1 MNYAS
6 VVQRLFGRV
15 PTNLSL
21 VSVVEAG
28 TPEAAAIEEA
38 RNHLADFSDAPR
50 AVARVGDRFAAV
62 GRTHAVLMNS
72 ASTDIARIPEEE
84 QEKDPP
90 ASVRELTP
98 VEKKNARE
106 HIKHGRKVYRFG
118 RFKPGMVVTWNGER
132 WIVYDARARGGSRFT
147 LMLVSPDY
155 DKLADEVQPSEL
167 GETESADVDQ
177 TDDPFAGNA
186 WVQASRDIAKL
197 HAEKPRPI
205 NKMFGA
211 NPTAEQKAKHA
222 EMMREWSK
230 KDREARKRLKAAKA
244 AANETVDESKSFTPA
259 QLAQLRDQFAS
270 VERVDPAGPAY
281 DKMIK
286 LLDGMSQHQLK
297 QVAGAGIKFLSKLA
311 LNRVKKAEAVGEA
324 RVRRVLWSVKVG
336 NDIWGAAVL
345 GPHFFATLNGE
356 DYDFEDGEVYDA
368 PKAPPAAVLARLE
381 KSRLDFDG
389 DKQTARE
396 SVQEARFQHG
406 DRVRIHYKNPRTDIE
421 KAFQGKVGSIS
432 GEERDGRTRMFRVK
446 FNPPVQVP
454 GVEPVTS
461 DLWAAEFLKPAGA
474 AEAILVRHGTLAAF
488 VAANAPRL
496 AALPGEGS
504 AFQKLWLGE
513 FGALTESTGASRWT
527 LFGKH
532 LSESF
537 QFFDRYDALGIPR
550 PDPATMC
557 KGPCEGTGLVPISR
571 DETDP
576 ELRRRWD
583 VAEQESPSDDGWH
596 FVVCPT
602 CEGSRLS
609 EEGAWRTTKSG
620 HKIFVDGGKVT
631 KGNPHVLKAAGSA
644 ASGSG
649 ATTQGK
655 VTKELYRNKEGREVW
670 RIRNP
675 QGGVE
680 ADDIQSDRDAEAIA
694 KDAETYYANPN
705 RESKF
710 AKEHA
715 KKNGMKIVA
724 APKNKP
730 MVGSKLPHAT
740 DGSFIAGYASKGGR
754 VFALVQSP
762 SGKIGQL
769 SAGRTKES
777 VDEASDL
784 DAEIDRVSRDL
795 EYARADYRSEN
806 DPAKKRKLKAR
817 MDKLDASFEALLAK
831 RKAGAGEGGDGDGK
845 WRTTQSGH
853 KIYIDGSGKVTKG
866 NPHVIGKAKESVDES
881 KLPKM
886 QRGQIWTLSYTG
898 PAEDPDLWLF
908 VTALQKD
915 GTPEGVQY
923 DVMRQR
929 ATMQSFRGYT
939 GTFARQDVAAFR
951 EMTAEQKPKVGDDST
966 TPARRVTD
974 TLARFGVLKLFPG
987 ISESEVVEGR
997 GAPSWRTLADELIEL
1012 SNEIDAEAEVSLE
1025 VWRGNWNLQL
1035 GPGKPTHGRRAAWA
1049 SATID
1054 PGLTMDDA
1062 KEVALDMLDQIKG
1075 DRQHDESVGE
1085 SVSADVHLFKAKDGK
1100 WYLSYRR
1107 DDGDQEDF
1115 SATFYGPFKSG
1126 DDAERY
1132 LNRNFANPGHAPSR
1146 DDSGTLPVP
1155 RDVQRARRESVG
1167 ERVSGANLAGW
1178 RVVTSS
1184 TGATVRSKDSRTF
1197 HVVVD
1202 KDGELQATDGAG
1214 NEVPVSG
1221 LPGYVIRAVEK
1232 MLGAEVS
1239 EARKSK
1245 HEYSVGDRVEVRGE
1259 GPGEIVRLRHDSP
1272 NAYEVRF
1279 DKGGT
1284 KVVWDNPEG
1293 AAAVGFR
1300 KITRAESVDEAQL
1313 PKSPHKGKPWDDVVA
1328 MGKGHYIVKIW
1339 RGQKTKWHYSLD
1351 NPQGGGFGTSVE
1363 VQDVMSVI
1371 RKALDIAPNLKPK
1384 RAWVVVGARK
1394 PADPFN
1400 PFEVATAFWFDTEKN
1415 LPESMDEA
1423 ERGKLLQLG
1432 TYKGKPVTLQRGRL
1446 TWGER
1451 KANLGH
1457 GLLPVLVRAIPQMGA
1472 SIEEWGAFIEKLDAH
1487 RQFESID
1494 EAKEVPPIDSPT
1506 YRDVAKLPK
1515 YNAKV
1520 SPLSAHGSDGG
1531 KLLAKRLLGWTKA
1544 DHLAAAAEHER
1555 LAAEME
1561 KQWGV
1566 EANKAAQAAWG
1577 RDYKASDYRISG
1589 IASDEFDAKHKDELR
1604 RLAHTGTAHKDAAH
1618 AHKMAARMRSLA
1630 KEDLDEAT
1638 YYLIRRDDGKFL
1650 DGMEWVDEDPG
1661 FGFRDMATARKA
1673 ASDAVIRGK
1682 LRKGKF
1688 QIVTRDTSDV
1698 DEAKVVWSD
1707 TVPPK
1712 AQKKGYVANPTIGQA
1727 GMNERCRHCYYAE
1740 AVDGPDGKQ
1749 VRCLMFRFLAASSG
1763 HCSEWERRGSPHA
1776 KKVAIPREGVE
1787 EGYQHVHFE
1796 GSTSARAKVQ
1806 MAGGKTKSVQGRTFD
1821 GKLLVHPTGNY
1832 QWGVTHIPTGLGM
1845 VPPPGFADDRE
1856 AVRFAKAASAL
1867 GGWDFTDPQAIPPD
1881 LAQKMGTLVAS
1892 FRSSIRRTGG
1902 GSYESVD
1909 EMAKLS
1915 AKGAKELMRASKES
1929 VVTDDESIDWRRITR
1944 AWMDDGRVLE
1954 KRDVNFKATGTADYQ
1969 KARKHSYG
1977 WKVLGRFKPGLLKDN
1992 EKLAAAMTK
2001 TRANLEAEGW
2011 AIESFTMPQ

>member
-21 VSVVEAG
+21 VSVVGAG
-28 TPEAAAIEEA
+28 TPEAAAIDEA
-38 RNHLADFSDAPR
+38 RGHLADFSDSPV
-50 AVARVGDRFAAV
+50 AVARVGERFAAI

-72 ASTDIARIPEEE
+72 ATTDIARIPEEE

-106 HIKHGRKVYRFG
+106 HVKRGRKEFRFG
-118 RFKPGMVVTWNGER
+118 RFKPGMAVTWNGER

-155 DKLADEVQPSEL
+155 EKLADEVQPAEL
-167 GETESADVDQ
+167 GETESVDVDQ
-177 TDDPFAGNA
+177 TDDPFAGDA
-186 WVQASRDIAKL
+186 WTQASRDIAKL
-197 HAEKPRPI
+197 HAEKPRPL
-205 NKMFGA
+205 NRMFGA

-222 EMMREWSK
+222 ELMREWSK

-244 AANETVDESKSFTPA
+244 AANETVGESKNFTPA

-270 VERVDPAGPAY
+270 VERVDPTGPAY

-286 LLDGMSQHQLK
+286 LLDGMSQQQLK

-324 RVRRVLWSVKVG
+324 RVRRVLWSTKVG
-336 NDIWGAAVL
+336 NDTWGAAVL

-356 DYDFEDGEVYDA
+356 DYDFEDGEVYGLVG
-368 PKAPPAAVLARLE
+368 PKKVPPAIAARLE
-381 KSRLDFDG
+381 KSRLDFEG

-396 SVQEARFQHG
+396 SVQETWGSLADVDAMIVFLRQNGFNSWADTFEKERRSGRVEMWTSSGVMSRVNAVASPKHHNAAERAVAVKVRAALAKHFKLPEDASIDEARFQHG

-432 GEERDGRTRMFRVK
+432 GEERDGSTRMFRVK
-446 FNPPVQVP
+446 FNPPVQIP
-454 GVEPVTS
+454 GLDPVTS
-461 DLWAAEFLKPAGA
+461 DLWTAEFLKPAGT
-474 AEAILVRHGTLAAF
+474 AETTLVRHGTLAAF
-488 VAANAPRL
+488 VAANTPRL

-513 FGALTESTGASRWT
+513 FGALSESVGSSRWT
-527 LFGKH
+527 RFGQQ

-537 QFFDRYDALGIPR
+537 QFFDRYDALGIPL

-557 KGPCEGTGLVPISR
+557 KGPCEGTGVVPISR

-583 VAEQESPSDDGWH
+583 VAEQENPADDGWH
-596 FVVCPT
+596 FVTCPT

-620 HKIFVDGGKVT
+620 HRIFIDGGKVT
-631 KGNPHVLKAAGSA
+631 KGNPHVLKAAG
-644 ASGSG
+644 GSG
-649 ATTQGK
+649 ESSGETDQ
-655 VTKELYRNKEGREVW
+655 
-670 RIRNP
+670 
-675 QGGVE
+675 
-680 ADDIQSDRDAEAIA
+680 A
-694 KDAETYYANPN
+694 K
-705 RESKF
+705 S
-710 AKEHA
+710 HA
-715 KKNGMKIVA
+715 AKNGLKMVA
-724 APKNKP
+724 APKGKAA
-730 MVGSKLPHAT
+730 VGSKLPYAT
-740 DGSFIAGYASKGGR
+740 DGTIVAGYAVNAKGQR
-754 VFALVQSP
+754 FALTQGP
-762 SGKIGQL
+762 DGKIGML
-769 SAGRTKES
+769 TAGKHKES
-777 VDEASDL
+777 VDEAASFSRKKFGSWSVRQNRGVLWL
-784 DAEIDRVSRDL
+784 DDD
-795 EYARADYRSEN
+795 
-806 DPAKKRKLKAR
+806 AKKVSYYLSQKHGEFMAHRE
-817 MDKLDASFEALLAK
+817 DAP
-831 RKAGAGEGGDGDGK
+831 AGAAGRLLSDMGLPAELISFLTSLGE
-845 WRTTQSGH
+845 SL
-853 KIYIDGSGKVTKG
+853 
-866 NPHVIGKAKESVDES
+866 DEA

-898 PAEDPDLWLF
+898 PADDPDLWLF
-908 VTALQKD
+908 VTDLQKD

-939 GTFARQDVAAFR
+939 GTFARQDVEAFR
-951 EMTAEQKPKVGDDST
+951 EMTADQKPKDGDYLS

-974 TLARFGVLKLFPG
+974 TLARFGVLRLFPG

-1012 SNEIDAEAEVSLE
+1012 SGEIDAESEVSLE

-1035 GPGKPTHGRRAAWA
+1035 GPGKPTQGRRAAWA

-1062 KEVALDMLDQIKG
+1062 KEVAIDMLDQIKA
-1075 DRQHDESVGE
+1075 DRQHDESV
-1085 SVSADVHLFKAKDGK
+1085 
-1100 WYLSYRR
+1100 
-1107 DDGDQEDF
+1107 
-1115 SATFYGPFKSG
+1115 
-1126 DDAERY
+1126 AERT
-1132 LNRNFANPGHAPSR
+1132 A
-1146 DDSGTLPVP
+1146 
-1155 RDVQRARRESVG
+1155 
-1167 ERVSGANLAGW
+1167 GASLAGW
-1178 RVVTSS
+1178 RIATSS

-1202 KDGELQATDGAG
+1202 KDGELRATDGAG

-1221 LPGYVIRAVEK
+1221 LPGYVIRAIER
-1232 MLGAEVS
+1232 MLGAAVS
-1239 EARKSK
+1239 EARKAK
-1245 HEYSVGDRVEVRGE
+1245 HAYGVGDRVEVHGE
-1259 GPGEIVRLRHDSP
+1259 GQGEIVRLRHDSP

-1279 DKGGT
+1279 AKGGT

-1328 MGKGHYIVKIW
+1328 MGRGHYIVKIW
-1339 RGQKTKWHYSLD
+1339 RGQRTKWQYSTTNL
-1351 NPQGGGFGTSVE
+1351 QGGGFSTTVE
-1363 VQDVMSVI
+1363 TQDVMAVLQQ
-1371 RKALDIAPNLKPK
+1371 ALRMNDKPK
-1384 RAWVVVGARK
+1384 RVWVVVGARK
-1394 PADPFN
+1394 PTDPFD

-1415 LPESMDEA
+1415 LPESTDEA
-1423 ERGKLLQLG
+1423 DRGKLLQLG

-1446 TWGER
+1446 TWGEHR
-1451 KANLGH
+1451 THLGH
-1457 GLLPVLVRAIPQMGA
+1457 GLLPVLVREIPSLDA
-1472 SIEEWGAFIEKLDAH
+1472 PIEEWGAFIEKLDAH
-1487 RQFESID
+1487 GQFESLA
-1494 EAKEVPPIDSPT
+1494 ESKAVPPIDSPT
-1506 YRDVAKLPK
+1506 YLDVAKLPK
-1515 YNAKV
+1515 YNGKV

-1531 KLLAKRLLGWTKA
+1531 KLLAKRLPGWTRA
-1544 DHLAAAAEHER
+1544 DHTAAALHHEEKAQEMQADHSR
-1555 LAAEME
+1555 LLDVAARET
-1561 KQWGV
+1561 
-1566 EANKAAQAAWG
+1566 WG
-1577 RDYKASDYRISG
+1577 RDFEPTDYKISG
-1589 IASDEFDAKHKDELR
+1589 IGSDEFSAKHKEELR
-1604 RLAHTGTAHKDAAH
+1604 RLAHTSSAHKDAAR

-1630 KEDLDEAT
+1630 KEDLDEST

-1650 DGMEWVDEDPG
+1650 DGVEWVDEDPG

-1682 LRKGKF
+1682 LRKGQF
-1688 QIVTRDTSDV
+1688 QIVTRDTDDV

-1740 AVDGPDGKQ
+1740 SVDGPEGKQ
-1749 VRCLMFRFLAASSG
+1749 VRCLMFRFLAASAG
-1763 HCSEWERRGSPHA
+1763 HCDEWERRGSPHA
-1776 KKVAIPREGVE
+1776 KKVSIPREDVE

-1796 GSTSARAKVQ
+1796 GSRAARAKVQ

-1821 GKLLVHPTGNY
+1821 GKLLIHPTGNY

-1845 VPPPGFADDRE
+1845 VPPPGFADDRD

-1867 GGWDFTDPQAIPPD
+1867 GGWDFTDPQAVPSE
-1881 LAQKMGTLVAS
+1881 LAQKMGTLVAG
-1892 FRSSIRRTGG
+1892 FRSSIRRVGG
-1902 GSYESVD
+1902 GGYQESVD

-1915 AKGAKELMRASKES
+1915 ANGANELMRASKES
-1929 VVTDDESIDWRRITR
+1929 VVTDDEAIDWRRVTR

-1954 KRDVNFKATGTADYQ
+1954 KRDVNFKASGAADYQ

-1992 EKLAAAMTK
+1992 AKLAAAMTK
-2001 TRANLEAEGW
+2001 TRANLEADGW
-2011 AIESFTMPQ
+2011 TIESFTMPQ